1 MKYHDQDWSTCLSQ
15 RAKRSFG
22 YDGSTA
28 ISVIPK
34 SPALYD
40 TLIVAIY
47 PYITRLDKVLKV
59 LMLQIVL
66 NNYIKFPII
75 LSNSVHVYFNIS
87 ILHNDIFTIT
97 CTIETQFLMIW
108 HHRKSWWNFIRTRH
122 DKWYIYVTLSM
133 LHLYIFKKFRA
144 NEILPPAYVISWHIY
159 ISNVLRPHTVL
170 GLTPYQFR
178 S

>member
-1 MKYHDQDWSTCLSQ
+1 MIRTEAHVCRRGLNVHLDTMVVLQLVSYQNH
-15 RAKRSFG
+15 
-22 YDGSTA
+22 
-28 ISVIPK
+28 P
-34 SPALYD
+34 LYD

-47 PYITRLDKVLKV
+47 PYIARLDKVLNV

-75 LSNSVHVYFNIS
+75 LSNSVHVYLNIS

-133 LHLYIFKKFRA
+133 LHLYIFQKF
-144 NEILPPAYVISWHIY
+144 EFEYLKYIY
-159 ISNVLRPHTVL
+159 IYIVPNWLLNV
-170 GLTPYQFR
+170 
-178 S
+178 